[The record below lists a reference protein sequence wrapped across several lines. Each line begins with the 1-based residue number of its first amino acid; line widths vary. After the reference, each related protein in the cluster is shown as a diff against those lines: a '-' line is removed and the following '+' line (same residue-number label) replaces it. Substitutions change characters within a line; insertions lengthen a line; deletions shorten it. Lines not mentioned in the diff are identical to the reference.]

1 MIIQHH
7 TNTNANLRA
16 DIRQYIYAL
25 LYTASGVV
33 SIICCTLTPEM
44 RKYISQ
50 QLTEYCDIEPIFFE
64 LRQSLRSLYFVQV
77 KHL

>member
-7 TNTNANLRA
+7 TNANLRA
-16 DIRQYIYAL
+16 AIRQCTNDL
-25 LYTASGVV
+25 LYSKRGAST
-33 SIICCTLTPEM
+33 IIRCTLTPEM